1 MKGTFD
7 MSTGVGKQNETTKQC
22 LLQLV
27 VFHQNQDTSGC
38 FQCFFNTWKQLGS
51 GTCISILQ
59 QCLFTSWGATD
70 SSATS
75 LSQSA

>member
-27 VFHQNQDTSGC
+27 VFHQNQDT
-38 FQCFFNTWKQLGS
+38 WKQLGS

-70 SSATS
+70 FSATS